1 MPDEELLKL
10 LAPFGLAVVLG
21 AAGHRYPPGAYAPY
35 PHFPPPGAYPPGPP
49 GPGSGHPVMFPLR
62 DASHEHPSL
71 LPPPPEPGAGG
82 GQPPPPPPLPPGL
95 AGGSA
100 GSANRPSLPHRPAHW
115 SSMPGYQRPMEDMV
129 DITNE
134 LGVSVLQDYA
144 YSRGNFAFS
153 PYGVVSVLVVLYEGA
168 RGETARQVHTTLKL
182 PWDRDVLRVGFRD
195 IHRNLKSYFSHEGY
209 LSGVTL
215 SQSRTALIPE
225 FRRVLRFYGYDVDMP
240 AVPDGNASTN
250 ASAVL
255 SSPQITSGKRPQA
268 DAPGTPST
276 PAAAGATS
284 PTTTTTT
291 TTTSTSTTSS
301 TTSTSFSLLN
311 AFRERHGSTFIAL
324 FGSEAGPTTASD
336 PSSAPS
342 SAPPSTE
349 AESAVAPTTTTAPPT
364 TSATTSPTSTTAG
377 VVQIAENEVEQEVE
391 RIDGTDSPLS
401 LLNPSL
407 LQQKFPG
414 ILMGSKLQEQL
425 NSLFPEG
432 LPESRVDDV
441 DDTEAPPSPTA
452 AEPAPPTAASSADNT
467 EADLPAQAESST
479 QQQGEAE
486 EVDPEPAAETTWSS
500 ETTPALTTTDQA
512 DQETQTTLGMTDAP
526 ETTTATESAESADK
540 KIVTPSKVKLPRHSK
555 TSLGPVR
562 PDDANS
568 TPCRTESVTFVTE
581 GPGPGT
587 SDPEPEMNPAA
598 DVDEASATTPSASSQ
613 QPAAAVRRRARVP
626 GPALSFWTGLEAAS
640 AHNDSRTAAPRARA
654 SRRRRDVNGAQAL
667 RVPAP
672 APAGPS
678 APHPPLPLTPHRV
691 AAGGFPDLSLQLQ
704 NGMFDSHVAAGDEL
718 FTQLPRRP
726 FLVDGAFEE
735 PVPVMEY
742 TASFPFAY
750 IARLHA
756 LALEFPLDDE
766 RYKLLLLL
774 PVERQGLRQLLQGL
788 NRVPLREVQRALRPT
803 RVQAVVPAFMVEG
816 FVILTPTLQQ
826 LGIWDLFDPRRAD
839 LSGMTDDPDLYVRN
853 IEQAVTVV
861 VKNYVEIL
869 DIQTQSSELRGNKLN
884 RYNSGTF
891 PAGPVHRHS
900 PIPVLRDGFRDT
912 GVAHGGKGC
921 RSIKFKNLLIRD

>member
-1 MPDEELLKL
+1 
-10 LAPFGLAVVLG
+10 
-21 AAGHRYPPGAYAPY
+21 
-35 PHFPPPGAYPPGPP
+35 
-49 GPGSGHPVMFPLR
+49 MFPLR
-62 DASHEHPSL
+62 DQSHEHPSL
-71 LPPPPEPGAGG
+71 LPPPPEPGAAG
-82 GQPPPPPPLPPGL
+82 GQPPPPQPPPPLPPSL
-95 AGGSA
+95 AGGSP
-100 GSANRPSLPHRPAHW
+100 NRPSLPHRPPHW
-115 SSMPGYQRPMEDMV
+115 PAMVGYQRPMDDMV

-195 IHRNLKSYFSHEGY
+195 VHRNLKSYFSHEGY

-240 AVPDGNASTN
+240 AVPDAITTAN

-255 SSPQITSGKRPQA
+255 SSPQITSSNKRPTVA
-268 DAPGTPST
+268 AGVSTASPST
-276 PAAAGATS
+276 STTDV
-284 PTTTTTT
+284 PTTPAPV
-291 TTTSTSTTSS
+291 STTSS
-301 TTSTSFSLLN
+301 TTPTPNPSSTAATSLVG
-311 AFRERHGSTFIAL
+311 ATASQTEGGGSGGGGGGGGGSGGGGGGGGSGGGGSGGGDGGGGGGSGGPASPQSDATTPA
-324 FGSEAGPTTASD
+324 SEATTPASEATTTTSA
-336 PSSAPS
+336 SSSP
-342 SAPPSTE
+342 
-349 AESAVAPTTTTAPPT
+349 APTTEAGSTAATAAP
-364 TSATTSPTSTTAG
+364 SASTTPAG
-377 VVQIAENEVEQEVE
+377 GVQVAENEVEQEVE
-391 RIDGTDSPLS
+391 RIGGTDSPLS

-441 DDTEAPPSPTA
+441 EDTEAPASPTSTPASATATPA
-452 AEPAPPTAASSADNT
+452 ATNT
-467 EADLPAQAESST
+467 EPYLPPDSESST
-479 QQQGEAE
+479 LQQAE
-486 EVDPEPAAETTWSS
+486 EVDPEPSDESTV
-500 ETTPALTTTDQA
+500 
-512 DQETQTTLGMTDAP
+512 AP
-526 ETTTATESAESADK
+526 ETTAEWTTEQLDQETVTAAGAGSTDTPVPETTAATEPTELAEVTTVSEELSSALDTDSE
-540 KIVTPSKVKLPRHSK
+540 T
-555 TSLGPVR
+555 T
-562 PDDANS
+562 
-568 TPCRTESVTFVTE
+568 TTTT
-581 GPGPGT
+581 T
-587 SDPEPEMNPAA
+587 AA
-598 DVDEASATTPSASSQ
+598 AAEDVDTTTPMASTTPPPPPSQ
-613 QPAAAVRRRARVP
+613 QPSGDSAAAAVRRRARVP

-640 AHNDSRTAAPRARA
+640 AHNDSRPA
-654 SRRRRDVNGAQAL
+654 SGTGSGRRRRRRDVN
-667 RVPAP
+667 
-672 APAGPS
+672 
-678 APHPPLPLTPHRV
+678 
-691 AAGGFPDLSLQLQ
+691 AGGFPDLSLQLQ
-704 NGMFDSHVAAGDEL
+704 NGMFDSHVATGDEL

-869 DIQTQSSELRGNKLN
+869 DIQTRTTAARSRLDQFIATHPFLYFVMDSETQVSLMAGKVVDPLN
-884 RYNSGTF
+884 SRIY
-891 PAGPVHRHS
+891 
-900 PIPVLRDGFRDT
+900 
-912 GVAHGGKGC
+912 
-921 RSIKFKNLLIRD
+921 